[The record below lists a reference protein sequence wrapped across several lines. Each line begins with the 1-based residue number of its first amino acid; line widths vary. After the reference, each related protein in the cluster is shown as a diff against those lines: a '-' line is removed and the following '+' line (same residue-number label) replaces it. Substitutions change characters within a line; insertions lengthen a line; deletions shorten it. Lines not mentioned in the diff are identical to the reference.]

1 MNNNKAEQERKEL
14 NKKLLKDTY
23 KSELKNRRKMT
34 IFNFLINFVV
44 IFIGLSVSNLVI
56 EILSI
61 DFWLIDM
68 SVTVLIVMG
77 TLYIASILV
86 QRMNERE

>member
-14 NKKLLKDTY
+14 NKKLLKGTY
-23 KSELKNRRKMT
+23 KSELKNRKKMT

-44 IFIGLSVSNLVI
+44 IFIGLFLANLVI
-56 EILSI
+56 EMLSI
-61 DFWLIDM
+61 DFWLLYM
-68 SVTVLIVMG
+68 SISVLIVMG
-77 TLYIASILV
+77 ALYIASLLV

>member
-14 NKKLLKDTY
+14 NKKLLKGTY
-23 KSELKNRRKMT
+23 KSELKNRKKMT

-44 IFIGLSVSNLVI
+44 IFIGLSASNLII
-56 EILSI
+56 EILPI
-61 DFWLIDM
+61 DFWLLDM
-68 SVTVLIVMG
+68 GVSVLIVMG
-77 TLYIASILV
+77 ALYIASILV